1 MFLINVSTK
10 CFYHLINEQSYFY
23 LSLDQST
30 VPPILVRLLR
40 RMVSQLTGASTSS
53 SPVSTHFRPTHLFY
67 PIYLFHTSPLQA
79 NSGYSVYIFGL
90 RIQLVYLAYVHTA
103 YTFYIFNLCTRCV
116 YSNRLHSA
124 FTGLLRAARL
134 NSLLIFDIDSI
145 GLL

>member
-40 RMVSQLTGASTSS
+40 RMVSQLTGASTILITCVHTLSTDSS
-53 SPVSTHFRPTHLFY
+53 FLPN
-67 PIYLFHTSPLQA
+67 LFHTSPLQA

-90 RIQLVYLAYVHTA
+90 RIQLVYLAYVS
-103 YTFYIFNLCTRCV
+103 YGLYILYIQLV
-116 YSNRLHSA
+116 YSVRLLKSFTQRVYGFTQSGA
-124 FTGLLRAARL
+124 FKLP
-134 NSLLIFDIDSI
+134 IDFRY
-145 GLL
+145 

>member
-79 NSGYSVYIFGL
+79 NSGYSAYIFGL
-90 RIQLVYLAYVHTA
+90 RIQLVYLAYVS
-103 YTFYIFNLCTRCV
+103 YGLYILYIQLV
-116 YSNRLHSA
+116 YSVRLLKSFTQRVYGFTQSGA
-124 FTGLLRAARL
+124 FKLP
-134 NSLLIFDIDSI
+134 IDFRY
-145 GLL
+145 

>member
-40 RMVSQLTGASTSS
+40 RMVSQLAGASTILITCVHTLSTDSS
-53 SPVSTHFRPTHLFY
+53 FLPNLFL
-67 PIYLFHTSPLQA
+67 PPSPLHA

-90 RIQLVYLAYVHTA
+90 RIQLVYLAYVS
-103 YTFYIFNLCTRCV
+103 YGLYILYIQLV
-116 YSNRLHSA
+116 YSVRLLKSFTQRVYGFTQSGA
-124 FTGLLRAARL
+124 FKLP
-134 NSLLIFDIDSI
+134 IDFRY
-145 GLL
+145 